1 MSKKIAFF
9 LFAALLLTGGC
20 LHSVQSPQ
28 AAIYNSN
35 DADPTRSNTPAL
47 LGDVE
52 NFFTFPFTYIGQQI
66 EVSRGNTPGRAA
78 HEMND
83 SNADPDTHRQG
94 IVNLVTKWNFTHRPP
109 YTTRFKQIA
118 QSDPNDTV
126 RAMAIRALNISRD
139 QTATP
144 IFIAALDDDS
154 DLVRLEAA
162 KALANIPDPNAIP
175 ALLRCLEGRR
185 EDLPQAR
192 NETQESK
199 DVRIAA
205 ADALRHYHTLEVA
218 RSLVNQLDQRD
229 FGIAWQSNRSLMAL
243 TGRNFWYD
251 ESAWLQF
258 LTGPEKPFG

>member
-1 MSKKIAFF
+1 MPKSIAFF
-9 LFAALLLTGGC
+9 LAAALLLIGGC
-20 LHSVQSPQ
+20 THSPQ
-28 AAIYNSN
+28 APQNSILNDN

-47 LGDVE
+47 VGAAESFLA
-52 NFFTFPFTYIGQQI
+52 FPFTYIGQQFEI
-66 EVSRGNTPGRAA
+66 SRGNTPARAA
-78 HEMND
+78 HEMD
-83 SNADPDTHRQG
+83 DANADPDTHRQG

-109 YTTRFKQIA
+109 YTSRYKQIA

-126 RAMAIRALNISRD
+126 RATAIRALNISRD

-144 IFIAALDDDS
+144 VFIAALDDDS
-154 DLVRLEAA
+154 ELVRLEAA
-162 KALANIPDPNAIP
+162 KALSNIPDPNAIP